1 MVPPFYGSLLGKLI
15 VWAPT
20 RRGCM
25 STLGD
30 ALMALK
36 LDGIPTTTSLHR
48 ALVKDPHVLSGDF
61 HIGFLEEWLLSKYP
75 S

>member
-1 MVPPFYGSLLGKLI
+1 VVPPFYDSLLGKLI

-20 RRGCM
+20 RGECL
-25 STLGD
+25 SKLED

-48 ALVKDPHVLSGDF
+48 ALVKDSRIFSGDF
-61 HIGFLEEWLLSKYP
+61 HIGFLEKWLLSQYP